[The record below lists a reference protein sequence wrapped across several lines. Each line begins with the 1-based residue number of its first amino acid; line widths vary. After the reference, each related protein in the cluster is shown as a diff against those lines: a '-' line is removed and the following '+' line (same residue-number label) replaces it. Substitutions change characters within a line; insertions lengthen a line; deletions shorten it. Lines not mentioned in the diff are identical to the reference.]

1 MKIPKPQVNYLQF
14 RFSKLNTPQFSHLK
28 LLFFWP
34 LFGCLFY
41 FAERI
46 LPLITNVHYASI
58 SCPLDKHIP
67 FCELFVIP
75 YLWWFVFLI
84 GMLLYTVFY
93 DIKAFKKMM
102 IYIIVSYSITLL
114 IYFIYPTKQELRP
127 VIDEL
132 ERSNIFTWIMKRYY
146 SFDTNTNVCPSLHVI
161 GSMAVL
167 STSLSIERFSSFK
180 WRTYYIVAAILIS
193 ISTVFL
199 KQHSAIDIFAAL
211 PVCFI
216 AHFAAFGKRIYVPAK
231 NKKKEKILNK

>member
-28 LLFFWP
+28 LLFYWIVFGV
-34 LFGCLFY
+34 LFF

-46 LPLITNVHYASI
+46 LPLITKIHYASV

-75 YLWWFVFLI
+75 YLWWFVFLV
-84 GMLLYTVFY
+84 GMLLYTAFY
-93 DIKAFKKMM
+93 DIAAFRKMM
-102 IYIIVSYSITLL
+102 IYIMVSYSITLL

-132 ERSNIFTWIMKRYY
+132 ERNNVFTWIMKHYY

-167 STSLSIERFSSFK
+167 STSLSIERFSSPK
-180 WRTYYIVAAILIS
+180 WRTYYIVTAILIS

-199 KQHSAIDIFAAL
+199 KQHSAVDIFAAL
-211 PVCFI
+211 PVCLI
-216 AHFAAFGKRIYVPAK
+216 AHFAAFGKRIYLPAK
-231 NKKKEKILNK
+231 NKKKEKVLNK